1 MSLENMIMY
10 KLIRPFATG
19 FGEIHC
25 YYKIGLDEVIDGIF
39 HFSFFEKSNSNI
51 K

>member
-10 KLIRPFATG
+10 KLIWPFARD

-39 HFSFFEKSNSNI
+39 HFSFFEKSNSNV